1 MADHEEIFAVSEAL
15 VRELLESG
23 TTIATAESCT
33 GGWVSKA
40 ITDVAGSSDV
50 FGYGIVSYSN
60 DAKASM
66 LGVSRETLDNDG
78 AVSRAVVD
86 EMAKGALQH
95 SGADI
100 AVAVSGVAG
109 PTGGSREK
117 PVGTVWFAWGVRDG
131 DKVKTETE
139 REQFTGDRD
148 RIRALTVLHALRG
161 IRERIQ

>member
-1 MADHEEIFAVSEAL
+1 MADHDAIAALSEA
-15 VRELLESG
+15 VVHELIASG
-23 TTIATAESCT
+23 TTVSTAESCT

-66 LGVSRETLDNDG
+66 LGVNQETLDNDG

-86 EMAKGALQH
+86 EMVKGALER

-109 PTGGSREK
+109 PTGGSTEK

-131 DKVKTETE
+131 DEVKTETGL
-139 REQFTGDRD
+139 EQFTGDRD
-148 RIRALTVLHALRG
+148 RVRELTVLHALRG